1 MLSRNLSRTSVGGM
15 LGATVAAA
23 LTVAAAAE
31 AASPSG
37 SSSGGAIQSATNC
50 VYVLANPG
58 KASGQAFAACESM
71 RRQTGPYGTEP
82 SLRQR
87 QNGG

>member
-1 MLSRNLSRTSVGGM
+1 M
-15 LGATVAAA
+15 LGAAVAAA
-23 LTVAAAAE
+23 LTMAAAAE

-37 SSSGGAIQSATNC
+37 SSSGGAIQSATDC

-58 KASGQAFAACESM
+58 KASGQAFAACEAMM
-71 RRQTGPYGTEP
+71 RRTGPYGTEP
-82 SLRQR
+82 SLRR